1 MARTSRA
8 LRTVSNGKRVF
19 KFTDVHN
26 LYSDA
31 KHPEV
36 DGPVVQQAVR
46 TQPGP
51 SVFGPLQLLGLV
63 VIFAGQY
70 GELSALRTNLAG
82 EEAAK
87 GMVETGRVEQ

>member
-1 MARTSRA
+1 M
-8 LRTVSNGKRVF
+8 
-19 KFTDVHN
+19 HN

-82 EEAAK
+82 EKRQEREWLKLEGWINK
-87 GMVETGRVEQ
+87 GRRGRDGAGKGRGSVIHRA